1 MLLARHESVRYKRR
15 LEVRMAMATLV
26 STPSKASYKC
36 VHVNVGRVNKVGQ
49 RARDS
54 GRVQTG
60 CYTGLYARQGV
71 PHMCARE
78 CSKLCGVR

>member
-36 VHVNVGRVNKVGQ
+36 VHVNVGRVNKAGQ

-54 GRVQTG
+54 GRVQIG
-60 CYTGLYARQGV
+60 CYTGLCQARRPTHV
-71 PHMCARE
+71 CT
-78 CSKLCGVR
+78 